1 MILMALSETLAF
13 LNTDEFGVTCQIGAG
28 AEFVGILDSPVD
40 VIAGGM
46 ALSREYLLTA
56 KTSDVSSAS
65 RGTSITVGGSSYTV
79 RENRAIDDGVFS
91 ELLLSKV

>member
-1 MILMALSETLAF
+1 MALSETLAF

-28 AEFVGILDSPVD
+28 ASFVGILDSPME

-46 ALSREYLLTA
+46 ATSRKYLLTA

-65 RGTSITVGGSSYTV
+65 RGTSITVGGASYTV
-79 RENRAIDDGVFS
+79 LENLPTDDGLFS

>member
-1 MILMALSETLAF
+1 MALSETLAF

-28 AEFVGILDSPVD
+28 ASFVGILDSPVD

-65 RGTSITVGGSSYTV
+65 RGTSITVGGASYTV
-79 RENRAIDDGVFS
+79 RENRAIDDGLFS
-91 ELLLSKV
+91 ELLLTKV

>member
-1 MILMALSETLAF
+1 MALSETLAF

-28 AEFVGILDSPVD
+28 ASFVGILDSPMD

-65 RGTSITVGGSSYTV
+65 RGTSITVGGASYTV
-79 RENRAIDDGVFS
+79 RENRPTDDGLFS

>member
-1 MILMALSETLAF
+1 MAFPELPDAF
-13 LNTDEFGVTCQIGAG
+13 LADFGVTCQIGVG
-28 AEFVGILDSPVD
+28 AAFKGILDSPVD

-56 KTSDVSSAS
+56 KTSDVSSAV
-65 RGTSITVGGSSYTV
+65 RGTSITVDSASYTV
-79 RENRAIDDGVFS
+79 RENRPTDDGTFS

>member
-1 MILMALSETLAF
+1 MALSETLAF

-28 AEFVGILDSPVD
+28 ASFVGILDSPVD

-65 RGTSITVGGSSYTV
+65 RGTSITVGGASYTV
-79 RENRAIDDGVFS
+79 RENRAIDDGLFS

>member
-1 MILMALSETLAF
+1 MALSETLAF

-28 AEFVGILDSPVD
+28 ASFVGILDSPVD

-56 KTSDVSSAS
+56 KTSDVSSAT

-79 RENRAIDDGVFS
+79 RENRAIDDGIFS

>member
-1 MILMALSETLAF
+1 MALSETLAF
-13 LNTDEFGVTCQIGAG
+13 LNTDEFGTTCRIGSDP
-28 AEFVGILDSPVD
+28 EFVGILDSPVD

-56 KTSDVSSAS
+56 KTSDVSTAT

-79 RENRAIDDGVFS
+79 RENRAIDDGIFS

>member
-1 MILMALSETLAF
+1 MALSETLAF
-13 LNTDEFGVTCQIGAG
+13 LNTDEFGITCQIGAG
-28 AEFVGILDSPVD
+28 ASFVGILDSPVD

-65 RGTSITVGGSSYTV
+65 RGTSITVGGASYTV
-79 RENRAIDDGVFS
+79 RENRAIDDGLFS
-91 ELLLSKV
+91 ELLLTKV

>member
-1 MILMALSETLAF
+1 MTGVQTCALPIFPSH
-13 LNTDEFGVTCQIGAG
+13 D
-28 AEFVGILDSPVD
+28 
-40 VIAGGM
+40 M

-79 RENRAIDDGVFS
+79 RENRAIDDGIFS

>member
-1 MILMALSETLAF
+1 MSLQDTFAF

-28 AEFVGILDSPVD
+28 ADFVGILDSPMD

-56 KTSDVSSAS
+56 KTSDVSALA
-65 RGTSITVGGSSYTV
+65 RGSSITIASNAYTV
-79 RENRAIDDGVFS
+79 RENRPIDDGLFS
-91 ELLLSKV
+91 ELLLTKD

>member
-1 MILMALSETLAF
+1 MALSETLAF
-13 LNTDEFGVTCQIGAG
+13 LNADEFGTTCRIGAG
-28 AEFVGILDSPVD
+28 DEFVGILDSPVD

-56 KTSDVSSAS
+56 KTSDVSAAS
-65 RGTSITVGGSSYTV
+65 RGTSITVGGASYTV

>member
-1 MILMALSETLAF
+1 MALSETLAF
-13 LNTDEFGVTCQIGAG
+13 LNTNEFGVTCQIGAG
-28 AEFVGILDSPVD
+28 ASFVGILDSPVD

-65 RGTSITVGGSSYTV
+65 RGTSITVGGASYTV
-79 RENRAIDDGVFS
+79 RENRAIDDGLFS